1 METNTDT
8 NSILISIKQLLGI
21 DHDYTHF
28 DTDVI
33 IQINMAIN
41 ILNQLGVGPSGFKI
55 TGTQET
61 WDDLLLDEV
70 NLEMSKTYI
79 YIKTKLAFD
88 PPLNSSVT
96 QMYERQLT
104 ELEWRL
110 NVEVDHK

>member
-41 ILNQLGVGPSGFKI
+41 IFLKWIFSFFINYALVFPHLPYGFLI
-55 TGTQET
+55 GF
-61 WDDLLLDEV
+61 L
-70 NLEMSKTYI
+70 STYL
-79 YIKTKLAFD
+79 K
-88 PPLNSSVT
+88 V
-96 QMYERQLT
+96 
-104 ELEWRL
+104 
-110 NVEVDHK
+110 

>member
-41 ILNQLGVGPSGFKI
+41 ILNQL
-55 TGTQET
+55 QN
-61 WDDLLLDEV
+61 D
-70 NLEMSKTYI
+70 
-79 YIKTKLAFD
+79 TK
-88 PPLNSSVT
+88 
-96 QMYERQLT
+96 EI
-104 ELEWRL
+104 
-110 NVEVDHK
+110 